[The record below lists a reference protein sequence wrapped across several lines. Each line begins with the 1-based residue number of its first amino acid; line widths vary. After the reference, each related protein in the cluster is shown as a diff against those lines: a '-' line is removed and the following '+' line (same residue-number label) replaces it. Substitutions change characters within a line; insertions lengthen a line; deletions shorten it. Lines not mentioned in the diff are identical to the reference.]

1 MRSVINNPL
10 SKFYLKVVIEI
21 LTKNKLIL
29 PLNNSS
35 LKCCYSNNVFVIMLN
50 NKFQRLLM
58 QLSNTS
64 QYAIR
69 VLAYITNKK
78 DSELTN
84 AMELAESLTIP
95 YKFLTKIMAELVKA
109 DLVKS
114 IRGRD
119 GGYRLKRSASAI
131 MVDDV
136 LNLFND
142 SIRDEQC
149 VLGIGFCDNSCKCAL
164 HDQWME
170 PKLLMQRMFRE
181 SSLEDIAGRGCKI

>member
-1 MRSVINNPL
+1 
-10 SKFYLKVVIEI
+10 
-21 LTKNKLIL
+21 
-29 PLNNSS
+29 
-35 LKCCYSNNVFVIMLN
+35 
-50 NKFQRLLM
+50 M

-69 VLAYITNKK
+69 ILVFIADKK
-78 DSELTN
+78 DLQLIN
-84 AMELAESLTIP
+84 ATELAEALFIP

-109 DLVKS
+109 DLVES

-119 GGYRLKRSASAI
+119 GGYKLSKSASEI
-131 MVDDV
+131 MVDDI

-142 SIRDEQC
+142 SVKDEQC
-149 VLGIGFCDNSCKCAL
+149 VLGIGFCNGMCKCAL